1 MVKQGHYAKSSRKK
15 MVRQFKQHHA
25 QHEARAIDPLKIKD
39 FLLVRYHLTQ
49 AKQQRVV
56 VQKTMQQFFGNWLD
70 LATAPENGQI
80 WDVTAL
86 TKQTLQLSG
95 YQVPW
100 QYYAILNQQFSGWQ
114 DFLLK
119 EVPAVPLED
128 RLSVIKPLTP
138 TTWQASLSQ
147 QLAVNGLIGTWGRE
161 HLAQVT
167 AEQVSQLQTSLVKDG
182 HMDWAAVAAVCAPIQ
197 IDLASFD
204 QGVQGLIRR
213 LEKLS
218 SDDFY

>member
-25 QHEARAIDPLKIKD
+25 QHEARAIDPLKIKA

-70 LATAPENGQI
+70 LATAPENGQV

-86 TKQTLQLSG
+86 TEQTLQLSG

-100 QYYAILNQQFSGWQ
+100 QYYAILNQQVKAWQ
-114 DFLLK
+114 AFLLK
-119 EVPAVPLED
+119 EGPVVPLEE
-128 RLSVIKPLTP
+128 RLSVINPLTP
-138 TTWQASLSQ
+138 ATWPDVLSQ
-147 QLAVNGLIGTWGRE
+147 QLAVNGLIGTWGRDR
-161 HLAQVT
+161 LSQVT
-167 AEQVSQLQTSLVKDG
+167 AEQVAQLQASLVTDG
-182 HMDWAAVAAVCAPIQ
+182 HFNWAAVAAVCAPIQ
-197 IDLASFD
+197 IEMASFD

-213 LEKLS
+213 LEKLDS
-218 SDDFY
+218 TDFD